1 MSWNLTTTTGPP
13 VSPARIMESAVVQT
27 IDKHDT
33 DDILSAILP
42 EDILD
47 DIPSG
52 FNPVG
57 HIGSLPALKSPG
69 CSRPDVQHCV

>member
-1 MSWNLTTTTGPP
+1 MSWNSTTTTGPP
-13 VSPARIMESAVVQT
+13 VSLTLQPPIVQS
-27 IDKHDT
+27 IDKEDT

-42 EDILD
+42 DDILD

-57 HIGSLPALKSPG
+57 HIGSLAALKTPG
-69 CSRPDVQHCV
+69 WNRSDLHHRV